1 MTGASVPP
9 APAAAAHPVRPWL
22 AFAWMCGAIASF
34 TLSAVAGREAQVSIS
49 AVELAAWRSVLALGL
64 VCGLLAL
71 HPRGFAQIRT
81 ALPWLHLQRNVIHFA
96 GQIAWFVALT
106 LIPLA
111 QLIAFEFT
119 NPIWVAL
126 LAPFLLGERVTRRL
140 AAAIA
145 LGFVGVLIV
154 ARPEGAGFGQGQ
166 ALALFAAFAFALN
179 AILTRRIMAQDTVLC
194 VVFWMAVIQACMGF
208 AGVLAMGAGWP
219 PAGAWGWI
227 ALVAVTGLS
236 GHYCLTSA
244 LGHAPASLV
253 APMDFLR
260 LPAVTVVGALVYGES
275 VSVSV
280 FLGAVVILAANL
292 LSFSDRRGTDA
303 TARRG

>member
-1 MTGASVPP
+1 MTGGVTDAPVPP
-9 APAAAAHPVRPWL
+9 APALRPGL
-22 AFAWMCGAIASF
+22 AFVWMCGAIASF
-34 TLSAVAGREAQVSIS
+34 TLAAVAGREAQASIS
-49 AVELAAWRSVLALGL
+49 AVELSAWRSLLALGL

-111 QLIAFEFT
+111 QLVAFEFT

-126 LAPFLLGERVTRRL
+126 LAPFLLGERVTRRR

-145 LGFVGVLIV
+145 LGFAGVLIV

-179 AILTRRIMAQDTVLC
+179 AILTRRIMARDTVLC
-194 VVFWMAVIQACMGF
+194 VMFWMVAIQTVLGF
-208 AGVLAMGAGWP
+208 VGVLAMGAGWP
-219 PAGAWGWI
+219 PVAAWGWI
-227 ALVAVTGLS
+227 ALVALTGLG

-275 VSVSV
+275 VPVAV
-280 FLGAVVILAANL
+280 FLGAVVILIANL
-292 LSFSDRRGTDA
+292 LSFSEGRGRDA
-303 TARRG
+303 TTPAR